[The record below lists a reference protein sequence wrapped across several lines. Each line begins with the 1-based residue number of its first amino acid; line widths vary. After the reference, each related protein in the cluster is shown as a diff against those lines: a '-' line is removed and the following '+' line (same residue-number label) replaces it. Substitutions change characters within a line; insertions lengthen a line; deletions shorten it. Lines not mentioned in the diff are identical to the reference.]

1 MERLSAS
8 RPRWKRFSEGCPKR
22 PPLLSE
28 ITNPFILLTRGTA
41 CLNCWAVTLEL
52 DARTPHIHDV
62 VKNLHNVTKN
72 KVMEMQREALY
83 SWVLDPES
91 FPDAGEPARRWCLPE
106 EWSPDRASCGVATWH
121 GGGTM
126 VSQQPCRQP
135 GFLSPGNISQ
145 GSPVPSPLGPQL
157 LPFLSPRGKGLTG
170 HSRNTRKIL
179 LGAVNSSLCP
189 GVWKL

>member
-62 VKNLHNVTKN
+62 AKNLHNVTKN

-91 FPDAGEPARRWCLPE
+91 FPDAGEPARCWCLPE
-106 EWSPDRASCGVATWH
+106 ERRPDRASCGLATWH
-121 GGGTM
+121 GEGRWHRG
-126 VSQQPCRQP
+126 VPAALQAAR
-135 GFLSPGNISQ
+135 LSPGNISQ
-145 GSPVPSPLGPQL
+145 SCSQPPGPTAA
-157 LPFLSPRGKGLTG
+157 PFPQPQGK
-170 HSRNTRKIL
+170 K
-179 LGAVNSSLCP
+179 V
-189 GVWKL
+189 K